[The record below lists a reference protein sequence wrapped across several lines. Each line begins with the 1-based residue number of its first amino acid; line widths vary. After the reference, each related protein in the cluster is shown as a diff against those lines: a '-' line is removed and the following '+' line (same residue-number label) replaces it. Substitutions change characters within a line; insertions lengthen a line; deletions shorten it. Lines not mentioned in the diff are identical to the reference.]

1 MEALAIKEPMNAPHL
16 YVLQTVAAAKSEDEK
31 EEYLDYIQQKLDNA
45 ANEFWDSQNL
55 DNAKM
60 KELMYGHLRASKK

>member
-1 MEALAIKEPMNAPHL
+1 MEAVAIKEPMNAAHL
-16 YVLQTVAAAKSEDEK
+16 YVLQTVVAAKSEDEK
-31 EEYLDYIQQKLDNA
+31 EEYLGYIQQKLDNA

-60 KELMYGHLRASKK
+60 EELMYGHLRASKK